1 MAATC
6 LKYCFF
12 TILVI
17 SISALV
23 PQSMSRIIPETSM
36 MGRHEKWMARYG
48 REYKDN
54 VEKEKRY
61 RIFKAN
67 VEYIDV
73 NNAEDKPYKLSI
85 NQFTDQTNEEFK
97 KAHIFYRNLFNT
109 KSSAATSF
117 EYENF
122 SDVPP
127 SIDWRKKGA
136 VTSIRDAICGAW
148 TFPAVDTVEG
158 ITKIK
163 RGKLYTLSVQEIV
176 DCNNEGKDGCTGGF
190 TSEAFEFIKQHGL
203 TTESIYPNKGNVST
217 CDPKKEAEPVVKING
232 YENVPVNSEEALMKA
247 ASKQPVAVTVD
258 AKGADFQFY
267 SSGIFTG
274 QCGTTLDH
282 GVTLVGYGTEKGKLK
297 YWIIKNSWGTT
308 WGEDGYMRLQKDINA
323 KEGQCGIAMEA
334 TYPTV

>member
-1 MAATC
+1 MATAC
-6 LKYCFF
+6 LKYCF

-17 SISALV
+17 TISALA
-23 PQSMSRIIPETSM
+23 PQSMSRIIPEASIM
-36 MGRHEKWMARYG
+36 ERHNQWMARYG
-48 REYKDN
+48 RVYKD
-54 VEKEKRY
+54 VIEKKKRY

-67 VEYIDV
+67 VEYIESV
-73 NNAEDKPYKLSI
+73 NNAEDKPYKLSV
-85 NQFTDQTNEEFK
+85 NQFADQTNDEFK
-97 KAHIFYRNLFNT
+97 KAHIAYRNLFKT

-117 EYENF
+117 KYENVTA
-122 SDVPP
+122 VPP

-136 VTSIRDAICGAW
+136 VTSIRDAICGGW

-163 RGKLYTLSVQEIV
+163 GGKLYTLSVQEIV
-176 DCNNEGKDGCTGGF
+176 DCNNEGKNGCGGGF

-203 TTESIYPNKGNVST
+203 TTESNYPTKGKVGT
-217 CDPKKEAEPVVKING
+217 CDTKKEADPVAKISG
-232 YENVPVNSEEALMKA
+232 YENVPVDSEEALMKA
-247 ASKQPVAVTVD
+247 VANQPVAVSID
-258 AKGADFQFY
+258 AAGADFQFY
-267 SSGIFTG
+267 SSGVFTG

-282 GVTLVGYGTEKGKLK
+282 GVTVVGYGTEKGKLK

-323 KEGQCGIAMEA
+323 KEGLCGISMEA